1 MKISASIYSNKHKA
15 LKDIVAE
22 LDAHGTDFFHID
34 CNDDPAVFDD
44 IAQIRQLSSTPI
56 DLHIITPTP
65 DRYYD
70 LIAAHEVDA
79 VCFQYEP
86 LQETLAIPGSIH
98 ARTGLAISSNTDIDV
113 FAPYADQLDFVLIM
127 ATTPGQSGGTF
138 DKHNFRKIRQFRQ
151 KYPRTRI
158 HVDGGVNHEVS
169 FILRNMGVYAA
180 VSGSYLM
187 NSDSIGAAMLN
198 LKTHDIGSHYLV
210 GDFMRQ
216 LDETPLLKPH
226 ELSVRNILQSIED
239 NKLGFT
245 LLVDENGVL
254 LGMITNADV
263 RKGLLKHIDNL
274 NALEI
279 PDMVNPSPAMAR
291 EDFTVQELLAYI
303 QEQTF
308 PVNYLPVVNS
318 KHEVTGSVTFMN
330 LVKGEV

>member
-1 MKISASIYSNKHKA
+1 MKISASIYSNKHRE
-15 LKDIVAE
+15 LQDIVAE

-34 CNDDPAVFDD
+34 CNDDPRVFDD
-44 IAQIRQLSSTPI
+44 IARIRQFSKTPI

-65 DRYYD
+65 SRYYE
-70 LIAAHEVDA
+70 LIAAQPVDA
-79 VCFQYEP
+79 VCFQYED
-86 LQETLAIPGSIH
+86 LQEALEIPAGIT

-113 FAPYADQLDFVLIM
+113 FAPYADTLDFILIM

-151 KYPRTRI
+151 RFPRTRI

-198 LKTHDIGSHYLV
+198 LKTYDIGSHYLV
-210 GDFMRQ
+210 SDFMRQ
-216 LDETPLLKPH
+216 RDETPMLRPAD
-226 ELSVRNILQSIED
+226 LSVRNILQSIED
-239 NKLGFT
+239 FDLGFT
-245 LLVDENGVL
+245 LLVDEAGVL
-254 LGMITNADV
+254 QGMITNADV

-274 NALEI
+274 NDIRIA
-279 PDMVNPSPAMAR
+279 DMVNPTPAVAR
-291 EDFTVQELLAYI
+291 EDFTVQELLAFI

-308 PVNYLPVVNS
+308 AINYLPVVNS
-318 KHEVTGSVTFMN
+318 KREVTGSVTFMN
-330 LVKGEV
+330 LIKGEL

>member
-1 MKISASIYSNKHKA
+1 MKISASIYSNKRKE

-34 CNDDPAVFDD
+34 CNDDPGVFDD
-44 IAQIRQLSSTPI
+44 IAEIRKLSTTPI
-56 DLHIITPTP
+56 DLHIITSDPT
-65 DRYYD
+65 RYYD
-70 LIAAHEVDA
+70 LIAAQPVDA

-86 LQETLAIPGSIH
+86 LQQELNIPANIN
-98 ARTGLAISSNTDIDV
+98 ARVGLAISSNTDIDV
-113 FAPYADQLDFVLIM
+113 FAPYAQQLDFILIM

-151 KYPRTRI
+151 RFPKTRI

-198 LKTHDIGSHYLV
+198 LKTHDVGSHYLV

-216 LDETPLLKPH
+216 LDETPILRPH

-239 NKLGFT
+239 HKLGFT
-245 LLVDENGVL
+245 LLVDKQGAL
-254 LGMITNADV
+254 QGMITNADV
-263 RKGLLKHIDNL
+263 RKGMLKHVDNL
-274 NALEI
+274 NALEVA
-279 PDMVNPSPAMAR
+279 DMINPSPAVAR
-291 EDFTVQELLAYI
+291 DDFTVQELISYI
-303 QEQTF
+303 QEQSF

-318 KHEVTGSVTFMN
+318 KHEVTGSVTFFN